1 VINCA
6 RCGAEQEQASALAW
20 SFEPGPQE
28 RWLCPECA
36 RRHVREIE
44 AKLAPEWWAL
54 DT

>member
-1 VINCA
+1 MISCA
-6 RCGAEQEQASALAW
+6 RCGAEQEQTSALAW

-28 RWLCPECA
+28 RWLCPKCA

-44 AKLAPEWWAL
+44 AKLAPEWWHS